1 MNRIIVELAS
11 VSLTK
16 TSVFATFSIKKNT
29 SVLWSLISS
38 RKSMIVS
45 LGRVTQYKS

>member
-16 TSVFATFSIKKNT
+16 TSVFATFSIKKKH
-29 SVLWSLISS
+29 LIVMESHS
-38 RKSMIVS
+38 FKKVNDCVS
-45 LGRVTQYKS
+45 WQSDPV